1 MQRLADHCAC
11 EIESGRTNAD
21 IASVVI
27 GLAGAAIEIAHRI
40 ALGPFDGAISE
51 SAGRRNTDG
60 DVQKQLDLR
69 CHEIVVGALR
79 TCPVA
84 AVLSEEAEQ
93 VEVFDSAAPLAVAVD
108 PLDGSSNI
116 DVNLSIG
123 TIFSVLP
130 AQNIETTPLGAFGGP
145 GHRQLAAGFFVYGPQ
160 TTLVLTLGHGVD
172 IFTLDPRDRVFRLT
186 KPETKIP
193 LGVREYA
200 INASNYRH
208 WYAPVR
214 TYIDDC
220 LNGSSGLR
228 GADFNMRWTASL
240 VAEAFRI
247 LTRGG
252 IFLYPADARP
262 GYENG
267 RLRLLY
273 EAAPIAFIVEQAG
286 GMAST
291 GRTRIL
297 DVVPNSL
304 HQRIPL
310 IFGAADKVNR
320 LNRLHQEPHADAD
333 RSPLFGHR
341 GLFRS

>member
-1 MQRLADHCAC
+1 MQPLIEYCAR
-11 EIESGRTNAD
+11 EIESGRTKPAV
-21 IASVVI
+21 ASVI
-27 GLAGAAIEIAHRI
+27 ISLAGAAIEIAHRI
-40 ALGPFDGAISE
+40 ALGPFDGAASE
-51 SAGRRNTDG
+51 STSRNTDG
-60 DVQKQLDLR
+60 DVQKLLDLR
-69 CHEIVVGALR
+69 CHEIVSEALR
-79 TCPVA
+79 ACPVA
-84 AVLSEEAEQ
+84 AVLSEEAEYI
-93 VEVFDSAAPLAVAVD
+93 EVRDIAAPLAVAVD

-116 DVNLSIG
+116 DANLSIG

-130 AQNIETTPLGAFGGP
+130 AQNIEATPLGAFGGP

-160 TTLVLTLGHGVD
+160 TALVLTLGHGVD
-172 IFTLDPRDRVFRLT
+172 FFTLDPRDRVFRLT
-186 KPETKIP
+186 KPDVKIP
-193 LGVREYA
+193 QGVREYA

-208 WYAPVR
+208 WHAPVR

-247 LTRGG
+247 LSRGG
-252 IFLYPADARP
+252 VFLYPADARP

-310 IFGAADKVNR
+310 IFGSADKVNR
-320 LNRLHQEPHADAD
+320 LNRLHQEPDADAD

-341 GLFRS
+341 GLFRN